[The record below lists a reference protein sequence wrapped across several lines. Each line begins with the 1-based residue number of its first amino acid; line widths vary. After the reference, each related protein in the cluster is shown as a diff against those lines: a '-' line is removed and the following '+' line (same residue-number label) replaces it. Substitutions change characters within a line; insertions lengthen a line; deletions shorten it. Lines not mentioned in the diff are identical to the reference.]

1 MKTEGLLVVISGFSG
16 AGKGTIVKELLRRH
30 DCYRL
35 SISATTRKPRT
46 GEEDGR
52 EYFFVSKEQFEK
64 LIAEEGLIEYA
75 SYVGNYYGTPRAYVE
90 EQRRAGKDMLLEIE
104 IQGALKVREKFPEAI
119 LIFITPPDA
128 ETLKKRL
135 VGRGTETEEQISA
148 RLSRAAEES
157 SFMKDYDYLII
168 NDDLDTAVEELHHLI
183 ASQHCSMKLNK
194 TLAEHISA
202 DLNKQF

>member
-35 SISATTRKPRT
+35 SISATTRKPRA

-52 EYFFVSKEQFEK
+52 EYFFVSREQFEN

-90 EQRRAGKDMLLEIE
+90 EQRRAGKDILLEIE

-148 RLSRAAEES
+148 RLRRAAEES
-157 SFMKDYDYLII
+157 SCMKDYDYLII

-183 ASQHCSMKLNK
+183 ASQHCSMKLN
-194 TLAEHISA
+194 TALAEHISA
-202 DLNKQF
+202 DLNKHF